1 MGVLTDSGVIP
12 PVVQTYFDRALLSR
26 ALPLLV
32 HARVAERRPLKQ
44 RSGNTMVFRRVESLS
59 LATTPLVEGTPP
71 SGQKVSHTDISVK
84 IQQWG
89 DYITI
94 ADLIK
99 ATIDHPLLNDANK
112 VLGEQAAQT
121 IDVLMREEQCAGTN
135 VFYGGGV
142 AGRANLTTTT
152 QKVDANLLVRMIRA
166 LFDANA
172 SRFTKIVTASV
183 KVDTHP
189 IRAAFWAITHPDV
202 VATLETLDEW
212 VPVSHYSGSSA
223 VMEAEVGAFRELRFL
238 ASSGGTTDA
247 LGGAKVLR
255 GGGGTAAGD
264 VYLTSGNA
272 DVYFILAFGEEAVAA
287 VPLEGMSLE
296 NIIKPIGSGGPSD
309 PLNQIGT
316 SGWKHTGARKRLN
329 ETFMVRAEV
338 TAGLLA
344 P

>member
-1 MGVLTDSGVIP
+1 MGVLTDTGVIP
-12 PVVQTYFDRALLSR
+12 PVVQTYFDRKLLTR

-32 HARVAERRPLKQ
+32 HTRVAERRPLAQ
-44 RSGNTMVFRRVESLS
+44 RSGNTMVFRRVESLA

-71 SGQKVSHTDISVK
+71 SGQKLSHTDISVR

-89 DYITI
+89 DYVTI

-99 ATIDHPLLNDANK
+99 ATIEHPLLNDASK

-121 IDVLMREEQCAGTN
+121 LDVLMREEACAGTQ

-142 AGRANLTTTT
+142 AGRANLQTTAH
-152 QKVDANLLVRMIRA
+152 KVDANLLVCMIRY
-166 LFDANA
+166 LLDANA
-172 SRFTKIVTASV
+172 SRFTKIIAASV
-183 KVDTHP
+183 NVETRG
-189 IRAAFWAITHPDV
+189 IRPAYWAITHPDV
-202 VATLETLDEW
+202 VATLETLSEYT
-212 VPVSHYSGSSA
+212 PVVEYASQGP

-238 ASSGGTTDA
+238 ASSGGTSDA
-247 LGGAKVLR
+247 LGGSKVIR
-255 GGGGTAAGD
+255 GGGGAYSTDIYFTGS
-264 VYLTSGNA
+264 TA
-272 DVYFILAFGEEAVAA
+272 DVYFILAFGEEAIAA
-287 VPLEGMSLE
+287 VPLDGMSLE

-316 SGWKHTGARKRLN
+316 SGWKHAGARKRLN
-329 ETFMVRAEV
+329 EKFMCRAEV